1 MKFLLGF
8 IVGVVASFAAYQL
21 DTKPEIPTAEEA
33 SQEASEAKTD
43 FTFYENLF
51 DTSVTVLDGVY
62 EQAVSN
68 KEAGEGR
75 AGPPI
80 YFVQL
85 GSFSKKE
92 SPDVFRAEV
101 IMEGYMTSDIAVE
114 SSDGYHRVVLGPF
127 AHKEEAS
134 LAMGWAEERLFSSLL
149 VERTM

>member
-1 MKFLLGF
+1 MRFLAGL
-8 IVGVVASFAAYQL
+8 IVGSLVTIILLTINRVAM
-21 DTKPEIPTAEEA
+21 IAEPQTEKLG
-33 SQEASEAKTD
+33 QEVTD
-43 FTFYENLF
+43 YTFYENLF

-62 EQAVSN
+62 DQEVN
-68 KEAGEGR
+68 HPEAGKIG
-75 AGPPI
+75 AGPSI

-85 GSFSKKE
+85 GSFSRKE
-92 SPDVFRAEV
+92 SADVFRAEV
-101 IMEGYMTSDIAVE
+101 ILEGYMTSDIAVE